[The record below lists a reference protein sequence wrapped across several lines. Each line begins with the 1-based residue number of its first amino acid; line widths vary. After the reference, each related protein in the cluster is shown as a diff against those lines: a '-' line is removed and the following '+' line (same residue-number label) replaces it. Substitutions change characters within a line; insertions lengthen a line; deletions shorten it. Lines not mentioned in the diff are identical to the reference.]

1 MTDNYYIPQ
10 KYNANTQRYNG
21 TDADIQPGAG
31 TGEVCLAQFENGQG
45 VTTEITIQST
55 GSLSLAI
62 YYSPTTIKIVH
73 NNPHHIIAEETE
85 DVWFGWQDRNATVPY
100 RP

>member
-21 TDADIQPGAG
+21 TGIQPAAG
-31 TGEVCLAQFENGQG
+31 TGEIFIEQYGDAQG

-55 GSLSLAI
+55 GSLSISI
-62 YYSPTTIKIVH
+62 YYSPTIINIVH
-73 NNPHHIIAEETE
+73 YNP
-85 DVWFGWQDRNATVPY
+85 Y
-100 RP
+100 